1 MGATAVH
8 AATSFCNTTI
18 VQDSDKELAHV
29 NSPSLCSLVVQGRCH
44 LQKKTFRLSLRSVLP
59 CLARLSKA
67 SPLDVVTSPRPW
79 SRLVSNA
86 PAFDWQLYESYD
98 WVAIHTSEDAYETTV
113 QRTRNRHGC
122 GDAGHPGG
130 GMY

>member
-1 MGATAVH
+1 MLIFPRCC
-8 AATSFCNTTI
+8 AA
-18 VQDSDKELAHV
+18 
-29 NSPSLCSLVVQGRCH
+29 SLCRVDVIFKRKRLG
-44 LQKKTFRLSLRSVLP
+44 FRI
-59 CLARLSKA
+59 LARLGQ
-67 SPLDVVTSPRPW
+67 PTRRRHIIRPW

-86 PAFDWQLYESYD
+86 PALDWQLYESYV